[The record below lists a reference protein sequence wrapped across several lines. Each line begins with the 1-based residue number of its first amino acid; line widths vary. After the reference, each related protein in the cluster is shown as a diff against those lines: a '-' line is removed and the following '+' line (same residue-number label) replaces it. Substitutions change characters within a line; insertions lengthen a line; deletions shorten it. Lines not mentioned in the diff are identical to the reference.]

1 MVTEGGGDGGG
12 GDVGGEGGGERGGDG
27 SGGEGSGDDGGGAR
41 RELQRWR
48 RCWRTVD
55 WSPRPRMTSPGHG
68 TRVTTPAGTVE
79 GGPLGV
85 PMDHPRAVREQS
97 IAIKP
102 PHTAAASPVRPS
114 TQRTKQRTPNELGLK
129 PQDRSYTGL
138 QRTCGGGGTQ
148 WASVDHTHLHA
159 CVAEGDGWKDCEMGV
174 STAISAM
181 PMPPTAFSLAFSLG
195 QHGCWYVRP
204 PDDHHRSTKGS
215 GGLSY
220 GVLQYQQPRRQRPQT
235 ERLSLG

>member
-1 MVTEGGGDGGG
+1 
-12 GDVGGEGGGERGGDG
+12 
-27 SGGEGSGDDGGGAR
+27 
-41 RELQRWR
+41 
-48 RCWRTVD
+48 
-55 WSPRPRMTSPGHG
+55 MTSPGHG

-114 TQRTKQRTPNELGLK
+114 TQSSESPINWVSSRRVDRTQGCRGLA
-129 PQDRSYTGL
+129 
-138 QRTCGGGGTQ
+138 GGGGTLWESVLQ
-148 WASVDHTHLHA
+148 LVDHTHLRA

-174 STAISAM
+174 STAISA
-181 PMPPTAFSLAFSLG
+181 MPPTAFSLAFSLG

-220 GVLQYQQPRRQRPQT
+220 GVLHYQQPRRQRPQNRASVS
-235 ERLSLG
+235 EKNPKSRIISLIS